1 MRKQWMRFFV
11 LIIVLIFAGCAST
24 IKPGNQGLMWRPL
37 SSGLEQDEI
46 YKDGIVWHLPW
57 NNVIEYE
64 VQWNSYQEDVD
75 ILTADDLH
83 MRVTITTVL
92 RPISQQLPQLVL
104 EVGSD
109 YYNRLVKPEFFTI
122 TRNVMANYVHNKLP
136 ERSPEIEREILTV
149 LKKRLKGKHIEFDNI
164 TLDHIMYSPLVT
176 QATDKK
182 LATMQM
188 LEQKE
193 YEMGI
198 AEKDAEIQR
207 IRAKGQRD
215 AQKIIDE
222 GLTKKYL
229 QFKSIE
235 VQEKLSTSKNAK
247 FYFIPLG
254 EDGLP
259 VIVETG
265 NQ

>member
-1 MRKQWMRFFV
+1 MRKQCMAFFV
-11 LIIVLIFAGCAST
+11 IIIILFITGCST
-24 IKPGNQGLMWRPL
+24 IKPGHQGLMWRPY

-46 YKDGIVWHLPW
+46 HKDGVVWHLPW
-57 NNVIEYE
+57 NNIIEYE
-64 VQWNSYQEDVD
+64 VQWNSYQEDVE

-83 MRVTITTVL
+83 MKVTTTVVL
-92 RPISQQLPQLVL
+92 RPISQQLPQLIL
-104 EVGSD
+104 EVGPD
-109 YYNRLVKPEFFTI
+109 YYKRLVKPEFYTI
-122 TRNVMANYVHNKLP
+122 TRNVMATYIHNKVP
-136 ERSPEIEREILTV
+136 EKSPEIEKEILTV
-149 LKKRLKGKHIEFDNI
+149 LTERLKGKYIEFDNI
-164 TLDHIMYSPLVT
+164 TLDHIKYSPLVT

-182 LATMQM
+182 LATLQM

-207 IRAKGQRD
+207 IRARGQRD
-215 AQKIIDE
+215 SQKIIDE

-235 VQEKLSTSKNAK
+235 VQEALSKSKNAK

-254 EDGLP
+254 KDGLP

-265 NQ
+265 N